1 MKGNW
6 PAIFLTAL
14 GIAAIPFAP
23 VAVLAFS
30 AMYTPKANATI
41 VCIPL
46 SPRACKVPRRPTQ

>member
-6 PAIFLTAL
+6 PAIFLSAL

-23 VAVLAFS
+23 VAVLAFG

-41 VCIPL
+41 VCVPL
-46 SPRACKVPRRPTQ
+46 IRNCKFPRRPTQ